1 MIDPLIGLGLR
12 YPHYEFVANHLPPIG
27 WFEVHAEN
35 FLQKGGATLSLLKS
49 MAAHYPFS
57 LHGVGLSLGSS
68 TGLNIQHLQRLKHLM
83 DAIGPF
89 LVSEHLSWNEWNG
102 LHVPDL
108 LPLPYHESSLKIL
121 VKNVQY
127 AQDVLGCELLIENPS
142 SYLTFSESTMSEVDF
157 LVELCQMT
165 GAKMLLDV
173 NNIYVSAQNHNWNA
187 WDYIQSIP
195 QNVVKEI
202 HLAGHSL
209 KILSDQSLL
218 RIDTHDGRV
227 CDEVWDL
234 YALAIARFG
243 RVPTLIEWDAH
254 IPKFEVL
261 MQEAMKA
268 SLILNREPID
278 VE

>member
-12 YPHYEFVANHLPPIG
+12 QPHYELVTNHLPPIG

-35 FLQKGGATLSLLKS
+35 FLQKGGATPALLQS
-49 MAAHYPFS
+49 IGEHYPIS

-68 TGLNIQHLQRLKHLM
+68 TGLNTLHLQRLKSLI
-83 DAIGPF
+83 DSIAPF
-89 LVSEHLSWNEWNG
+89 LVSEHLSWNQWNG
-102 LHVPDL
+102 VNFPDL

-121 VKNVQY
+121 AQNVEH
-127 AQDVLGCELLIENPS
+127 AQTYLGCELIIENPS
-142 SYLTFSESTMSEVDF
+142 SYLEFVDSTMNEVDF

-173 NNIYVSAQNHNWNA
+173 NNLYVSAQNHQWNA
-187 WDYIQSIP
+187 WNYIQSIP

-234 YALAIARFG
+234 YRLAIQRFG
-243 RVPTLIEWDAH
+243 RVPTLIEWDAN
-254 IPKFEVL
+254 IPNFEVL
-261 MQEAMKA
+261 TQEAMKA
-268 SLILNREPID
+268 STILNQEC
-278 VE
+278 VHA